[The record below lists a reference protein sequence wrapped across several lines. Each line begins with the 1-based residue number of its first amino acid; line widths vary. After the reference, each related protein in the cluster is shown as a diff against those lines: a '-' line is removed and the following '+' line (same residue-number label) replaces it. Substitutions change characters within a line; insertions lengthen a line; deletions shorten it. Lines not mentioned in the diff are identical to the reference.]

1 MMINSHVYY
10 KNKDNSDLNKTTF
23 YSTFML
29 NNQGGHIMPLTRRDF
44 LTLSG
49 MTAAGAFVGG
59 TASLAAYR
67 SVDKLSGTKE
77 TTSICP
83 YCGAGCG
90 LIVSTRNGAIVNI
103 EGDPDHPINEG
114 GLCSKGSA
122 LYQVAVNE
130 RRLSTVRYRKPYGT
144 KWEEISWDDA
154 VRRIARRVKKTRDAT
169 FQEKEGAVTV
179 NRTPGI
185 ASLGGAAL
193 DNEEC
198 YALVKFAR
206 TLGITY
212 LEHQARI

>member
-1 MMINSHVYY
+1 
-10 KNKDNSDLNKTTF
+10 
-23 YSTFML
+23 
-29 NNQGGHIMPLTRRDF
+29 MPLTRRDF
-44 LTLSG
+44 LKLSG
-49 MTAAGAFVGG
+49 MTAAGTFVGG
-59 TASLAAYR
+59 TAFLSAR
-67 SVDKLSGTKE
+67 ESVDKLSGTKE
-77 TTSICP
+77 STTICP
-83 YCGAGCG
+83 YCGVGCG
-90 LIVSTRNGAIVNI
+90 LIVATRAGAVVNI
-103 EGDPDHPINEG
+103 EGDPDHPINQG
-114 GLCSKGSA
+114 TLCSKGSA

-154 VRRIARRVKKTRDAT
+154 IKRIAQRVKKTRDVT

-198 YALVKFAR
+198 YALSKFAR